1 MSDFIII
8 DGDQA
13 IFMPTFG
20 AAIAIPQPGQI
31 TASGEATL
39 NGAKVCID
47 GDESSVEVPGVT
59 YMTPVYS
66 IPGTGTLLIDSLASD
81 QVAEH
86 TKSADTQVMLKGS
99 NFDAKFKV
107 DSPAQQPPPGPGSP
121 IPDATPEYSGGQG
134 MFVTTNT
141 KFKGT

>member
-13 IFMPTFG
+13 IFLPNFG
-20 AAIAIPQPGQI
+20 PAIAVPFPGII

-39 NGAKVCID
+39 SGQKVCIE
-47 GDESSVEVPGVT
+47 GDESSVQVSGVV

-66 IPGTGTLLIDSLASD
+66 IPGTCTLLIERLAPD
-81 QVAEH
+81 QVAVH
-86 TKSADTQVMLKGS
+86 TRSASTPVILKGS
-99 NFDAKFKV
+99 QFIAKLQV

-121 IPDATPEYSGGQG
+121 IPDAMTEYMGGQG
-134 MFVTTNT
+134 MFISTNV
-141 KFKGT
+141 KLKGT